1 MEPDSPDREVE
12 TLLRASRPVPR
23 PVFEAELERRLF
35 AGAARPARARRP
47 LLAGAAA
54 VTALA
59 ALFGV
64 LGLAGSGPLSGGDDS
79 VRAGDDCRWVTVT
92 RPEPVPEVVRLPNGE
107 LQVRFKTERRKSVV
121 RRCR

>member
-1 MEPDSPDREVE
+1 MEPDAPDREVE

-23 PVFEAELERRLF
+23 PAFEAELERRLF
-35 AGAARPARARRP
+35 PGATRPARGRRP

-64 LGLAGSGPLSGGDDS
+64 LGLAGSGPLSGDDDA
-79 VRAGDDCRWVTVT
+79 VRAGDDCRFVNVT
-92 RPEPVPEVVRLPNGE
+92 RRERVPEVVRRPDGE
-107 LQVRFKTERRKSVV
+107 FEIRFKTERKKAVV